1 MSLSSSPIITRMQ
14 VIPVAGYDSM
24 LMTLSG
30 AHAPCFTRNLVI
42 LQDSAGHTGI
52 GEIHGGDYTCDCLNA
67 IRPLVEGAPVACYR
81 QVLQRIHKL
90 TGAKEN
96 GAKGSDGIQTLDIS
110 KLKFVVRSEWA
121 VECAMLDLMGQ
132 FVGQPL
138 CQLLGEGRQRDKVEV
153 LGYLFYVSDKA
164 KYAGPGP
171 AYIDESGSADP
182 WFRLRRQEI
191 LTPARIVEEAQAVH
205 EKYGV
210 SNFKLKGGVL
220 PGEEEMEALRALKK
234 AFPAARINIDPNGAW
249 SLDEAIR
256 LCRPMRDVI
265 TYVEDPCGPEAGY
278 SGREIMREFKNAV
291 QLPVATN
298 MIATDWRQFYHTA
311 SLNACDIILADPHF
325 WGFDGAVR
333 MSQLLDAWGLT
344 WGIHSNNH
352 FDVTLA
358 AFAHVGAAAVGDPA
372 PIDTH
377 WIWQDGQNL
386 LDDTPQIAGGFL
398 QVPEGP
404 GLGVHLNMEKVTAA
418 NALYRRLPSHDR
430 NDAAAMQAARAGV
443 HFRDL
448 SDRRRFAGAI
458 AHGVGAVGNG
468 YKPLS
473 LQPVSVS
480 VDAVTAEFLKLFAL
494 FENVCGKNEPAFFEI
509 SGEKVDVV
517 FKKSEVYRIAVKIDV
532 KHFPAARSVIDVQMM
547 PFAPVAVREIAD
559 KFYVRVTVVP
569 FRHRLDI
576 PFEIPAVY
584 RIGPYR
590 YTVYSRF
597 SFAEIGTG
605 DVVVRG
611 ACVVYPLRNER
622 VYLILGAFSAG
633 AYD

>member
-52 GEIHGGDYTCDCLNA
+52 GEIHGGDYTCECLNA

-90 TGAKEN
+90 TGAKENGAKEN

-291 QLPVATN
+291 QLLVATN

-430 NDAAAMQAARAGV
+430 NDAAAMQ
-443 HFRDL
+443 
-448 SDRRRFAGAI
+448 
-458 AHGVGAVGNG
+458 
-468 YKPLS
+468 
-473 LQPVSVS
+473 
-480 VDAVTAEFLKLFAL
+480 
-494 FENVCGKNEPAFFEI
+494 
-509 SGEKVDVV
+509 
-517 FKKSEVYRIAVKIDV
+517 
-532 KHFPAARSVIDVQMM
+532 
-547 PFAPVAVREIAD
+547 
-559 KFYVRVTVVP
+559 
-569 FRHRLDI
+569 
-576 PFEIPAVY
+576 
-584 RIGPYR
+584 
-590 YTVYSRF
+590 
-597 SFAEIGTG
+597 
-605 DVVVRG
+605 
-611 ACVVYPLRNER
+611 
-622 VYLILGAFSAG
+622 YLIPGWT
-633 AYD
+633 YDHKKPCLVR